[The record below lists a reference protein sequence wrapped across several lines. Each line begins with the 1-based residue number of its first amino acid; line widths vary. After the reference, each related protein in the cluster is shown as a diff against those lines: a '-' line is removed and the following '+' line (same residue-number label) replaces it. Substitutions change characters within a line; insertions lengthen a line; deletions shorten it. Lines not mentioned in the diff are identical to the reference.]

1 MDKTKR
7 DLIEFINALE
17 IPGLIVEDLH
27 LFKGDF
33 VNLEYVLD
41 NGSKFKLLKDED
53 DYYGVQVETDTC
65 VCYGVAIND
74 HEVVVSTYQENG
86 TNAKIIYYK
95 SFD

>member
-65 VCYGVAIND
+65 VCYGLVTA
-74 HEVVVSTYQENG
+74 S
-86 TNAKIIYYK
+86 KILSKPIYFYAFSYVLHLFK
-95 SFD
+95 YR